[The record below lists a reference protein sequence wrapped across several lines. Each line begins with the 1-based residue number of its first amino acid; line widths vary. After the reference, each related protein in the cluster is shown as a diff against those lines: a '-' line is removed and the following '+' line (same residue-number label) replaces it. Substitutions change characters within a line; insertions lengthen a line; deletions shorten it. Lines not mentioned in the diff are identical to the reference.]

1 MNSSDI
7 DHGADSSRDSE
18 ATPSTPVPKLSADG
32 DASVD
37 PADVHWMRHALDLAR
52 KGRYGASP
60 NPMVGAALIDAD
72 GCLVGEGYHERCGGP
87 HAEVNALAQAA
98 DSARGGTIY
107 VTLEPCAHHGRTPP
121 CVAAIISAGIRRVV
135 VAVNDPNPVASG
147 GLDILRTEGIEVT
160 EGIGSESGR
169 ILNRRWLRWAHNR
182 RPWVSTKAATSLD
195 GRIATRTGH
204 SKWITGTAARDRGL
218 ELREEHD
225 AICVGIGTV
234 LADNPRLTRRLGLNL
249 GDNWHRVILDSTLR
263 TPSSATVIESNP
275 ETTII
280 AHTAEAAE
288 SDRVRLEAAGV
299 ELVELAD
306 DDNGRIDLGALLDHL
321 GNRGVTALLVEGGA
335 TVHGTFFDA
344 DLVDEL
350 FFFFAPLIIGG
361 PAPAA
366 VGGIGV
372 ADLEMAHR
380 FHLEDVR
387 HHGAD
392 LELHC
397 VRPEDAD
404 VHGSD

>member
-1 MNSSDI
+1 LNSSDI
-7 DHGADSSRDSE
+7 DHGAHSSRDSE
-18 ATPSTPVPKLSADG
+18 ATPSSPVPNPSAG
-32 DASVD
+32 GEAPVD
-37 PADVHWMRHALDLAR
+37 PIDIHWMRYALDLAR

-60 NPMVGAALIDAD
+60 NPMVGATLIDAD

-98 DSARGGTIY
+98 ASARGGTIY

-121 CVAAIISAGIRRVV
+121 CVDAIIAAGIRRVV

-169 ILNRRWLRWAHNR
+169 ILNRRWLRWAHTR
-182 RPWVSTKAATSLD
+182 RPWVSAKAATSLD

-234 LADNPRLTRRLGLNL
+234 LADNPRLTRRLGLNS
-249 GDNWHRVILDSTLR
+249 GDDWHRVILDSTLR
-263 TPSSATVIESNP
+263 TPSGATVIESSP

-280 AHTAEAAE
+280 AHTAKASE
-288 SDRVRLEAAGV
+288 SDHLRLETAGV

-306 DDNGRIDLGALLDHL
+306 DDDGRIDIAALLDHL
-321 GNRGVTALLVEGGA
+321 GNRGITALLVEGGA
-335 TVHGTFFDA
+335 TVHGSFFDG
-344 DLVDEL
+344 DLVDEV
-350 FFFFAPLIIGG
+350 FFFVAPLIIGG
-361 PAPAA
+361 LAPAA
-366 VGGIGV
+366 VGGLGV
-372 ADLEMAHR
+372 ADLEMARR
-380 FHLEDVR
+380 FHHEGVR